1 MAPLPG
7 GHKLPYM
14 AKMVING
21 RLVHSF
27 PFPIKISKIVR
38 CYGDDHGDGE
48 DNLITTSPIVTAG
61 PHCGPSLTCHTTLIA
76 PDKIFECEHEK
87 IFVCKCNQIFFW

>member
-48 DNLITTSPIVTAG
+48 DNLITTS
-61 PHCGPSLTCHTTLIA
+61 TTFVIASYHHAHQVA
-76 PDKIFECEHEK
+76 PD
-87 IFVCKCNQIFFW
+87 QIFALKSVQIFALKSVQIFA

>member
-7 GHKLPYM
+7 GHKLPHM

-38 CYGDDHGDGE
+38 CYGYDHGDGE
-48 DNLITTSPIVTAG
+48 DNLITTITIPVIASRALAHPV
-61 PHCGPSLTCHTTLIA
+61 A
-76 PDKIFECEHEK
+76 PD
-87 IFVCKCNQIFFW
+87 QIFALKSVQIFASKSGQVLV

>member
-48 DNLITTSPIVTAG
+48 DNLITTSATKVRAKQ
-61 PHCGPSLTCHTTLIA
+61 STTKHHFA
-76 PDKIFECEHEK
+76 PA
-87 IFVCKCNQIFFW
+87 QIFALKSVQIFASKSGQVLV

>member
-48 DNLITTSPIVTAG
+48 DNLITTSATKVRASYHQFAVTK
-61 PHCGPSLTCHTTLIA
+61 HHFA
-76 PDKIFECEHEK
+76 PDQIFALK
-87 IFVCKCNQIFFW
+87 SVQIFVQSLAKY